1 LGHLYGRPNLRQR
14 LQRHIVISP
23 QFGQGNLVA
32 SWPGEIMRLQLVH
45 VGMFIPV
52 SAVPFAAI
60 CYSFSFM
67 DKFEGLN
74 IWYGYLY
81 LLCF

>member
-23 QFGQGNLVA
+23 QFGQENLVA
-32 SWPGEIMRLQLVH
+32 SWLGAIMWLQLVH

-52 SAVPFAAI
+52 SVVPFAAI
-60 CYSFSFM
+60 CSFF
-67 DKFEGLN
+67 L
-74 IWYGYLY
+74 LY
-81 LLCF
+81 E

>member
-1 LGHLYGRPNLRQR
+1 VNPHLGHLNGRPNLRQR

-23 QFGQGNLVA
+23 QFGQENLVA
-32 SWPGEIMRLQLVH
+32 SWPGAIMWLQLVH
-45 VGMFIPV
+45 VGMLSPV

-67 DKFEGLN
+67 NKLKG
-74 IWYGYLY
+74 
-81 LLCF
+81 